1 MPEGPEVKKLT
12 DRLNRLLKNKEL
24 SKITINSGRY
34 KKHNNLKNFN
44 NFIKILPIKVKDVKC
59 KGKFM
64 YMIFEKDDYVLIVT

>member
-34 KKHNNLKNFN
+34 KKHNNF
-44 NFIKILPIKVKDVKC
+44 
-59 KGKFM
+59 
-64 YMIFEKDDYVLIVT
+64 TS